1 MTRSM
6 NVDIDTIQDA
16 WEISGFH
23 GGFSGTPGWIKQD
36 RKHVGGSPIPRFI
49 PSAILGLL
57 P

>member
-23 GGFSGTPGWIKQD
+23 GGFSGTKD

-49 PSAILGLL
+49 PSAILELL